1 MYSED
6 NLLRRPFLI
15 NTGGG
20 GGGEGSPTRLTLALH
35 RIRCAKRLLGAK
47 RKKKLIKEHLE
58 GKLLTSK
65 EEATF
70 DSAGEQ

>member
-1 MYSED
+1 MKGHLRGS
-6 NLLRRPFLI
+6 LLPCTEF
-15 NTGGG
+15 GVQKGFWEQKG
-20 GGGEGSPTRLTLALH
+20 
-35 RIRCAKRLLGAK
+35 
-47 RKKKLIKEHLE
+47 KKKLIKEHLE